1 MECLKDWNQIGGCE
15 LSLLSGLDSKM
26 MSKWITISGHS
37 HELET

>member
-26 MSKWITISGHS
+26 SKWIAIGGHS